1 MIIVNNTAWSFGI
14 CPKNESISTSGLLSC
29 MPVVVFYKDRDI
41 GLLHYNS
48 QNHDDCIKAVNR
60 LENKNIDKIVLYTC
74 KEREKIKTVY
84 EEFYN
89 FCHTLEIENCNIYTS
104 SAKSTKNLACLCSNH
119 NYETFTITNN
129 NEHSSLLSF
138 ATYEAEEINKKIFA
152 SFEAMIKK

>member
-1 MIIVNNTAWSFGI
+1 MIIVHNTAGSFGI

-29 MPVVVFYKDRDI
+29 MPVVIFYKDGDI
-41 GLLHYNS
+41 GLLHYNLL
-48 QNHDDCIKAVNR
+48 NHDDCIKAVNGVA
-60 LENKNIDKIVLYTC
+60 NKNIEKIVLYTC

-89 FCHTLEIENCNIYTS
+89 FCSKLKIENCNIDTS

-129 NEHSSLLSF
+129 NEHSALLSF
-138 ATYEAEEINKKIFA
+138 VTHEAEEINKKIFA